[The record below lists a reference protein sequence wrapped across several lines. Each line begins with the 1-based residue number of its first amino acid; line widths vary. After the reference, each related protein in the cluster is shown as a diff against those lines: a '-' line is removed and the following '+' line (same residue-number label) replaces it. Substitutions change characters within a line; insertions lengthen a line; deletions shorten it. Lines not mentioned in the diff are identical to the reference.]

1 MKPMIKYLVQ
11 SGSFYCISFGLVS
24 LLVQPI
30 LNYAEN
36 KSFDSVV
43 VSGLVFRVLFYAV
56 FMALFSLY
64 LLKRRANKAGIN
76 QLTEEVFLHHAER
89 HFQSDTSAEAL
100 MAELHLMGYRMQE
113 ISSQPS
119 KYKLSHLTKQ
129 DLDFSNLE
137 LSFSPLA
144 NNKTNVIVSDSIT
157 SKWFKN
163 WFNRP
168 FINVF
173 NVVKDL
179 ETAEKKQ
186 SNIA

>member
-1 MKPMIKYLVQ
+1 MKPIIKYLVQ
-11 SGSFYCISFGLVS
+11 SGSFYFISFGLVS

-64 LLKRRANKAGIN
+64 FLKRKVNKAGIN
-76 QLTEEVFLHHAER
+76 ELTEDVFLPHAER
-89 HFQSDTSAEAL
+89 HFQSNASSEAL
-100 MAELHLMGYRMQE
+100 MAELHRMGYRMKE
-113 ISSQPS
+113 IGGQPL

-137 LSFSPLA
+137 LSFSPLP
-144 NNKTNVIVSDSIT
+144 NGKTDILVSDSIV

-163 WFNRP
+163 WFNSP
-168 FINVF
+168 FANVINVI
-173 NVVKDL
+173 KDL
-179 ETAEKKQ
+179 EAAEKTQ
-186 SNIA
+186 VNIS